1 MNDFDEKLAKYLEEE
16 EKSLKVMSAREMF
29 EELGYNGDISWRS
42 ALYSKFNKDNN
53 GETKIDIDLEIPQHT
68 IITKKISSDF
78 WGEEKMESFTVEEIK
93 AVNKLIDELIEMYK
107 IEELLELETKEVE
120 E

>member
-1 MNDFDEKLAKYLEEE
+1 MN
-16 EKSLKVMSAREMF
+16 AREMF

-68 IITKKISSDF
+68 TITKTVSDDF
-78 WGEEKMESFTVEEIK
+78 WEKGQNEPFTIEEIK

-107 IEELLELETKEVE
+107 ISELGWEE
-120 E
+120 